1 MGMVQ
6 HTSNGKSFN
15 YRFSAFLGTTFL
27 ANAETSAVLSEVKAV
42 IDDATWKK
50 GFTGV
55 KGDTPTAKAM
65 KIIQGRVPY
74 GAINGRLTFVQV
86 KDVDVQGIKMPYL
99 TIGLKDNEGMHYV
112 SLALSNPAAQ
122 MMVRKLSA
130 ATPGKFTELK
140 YFSMLDEPNEH
151 GVVYSSDACY
161 LRQGSEGST
170 LDKEDEIK
178 GISYADG
185 PKVSVDAAGESVK
198 AALASV
204 GGDVQKNAVRDAKK
218 AAALKY
224 HLELM
229 DQIRKKFE
237 ADSHEE
243 GSQAGSHEL
252 PPGYSVIDTD
262 DCPF

>member
-1 MGMVQ
+1 
-6 HTSNGKSFN
+6 
-15 YRFSAFLGTTFL
+15 
-27 ANAETSAVLSEVKAV
+27 
-42 IDDATWKK
+42 
-50 GFTGV
+50 
-55 KGDTPTAKAM
+55 
-65 KIIQGRVPY
+65 
-74 GAINGRLTFVQV
+74 
-86 KDVDVQGIKMPYL
+86 
-99 TIGLKDNEGMHYV
+99 
-112 SLALSNPAAQ
+112 
-122 MMVRKLSA
+122 
-130 ATPGKFTELK
+130 
-140 YFSMLDEPNEH
+140 MLDKPNDQ

-161 LRQGSEGST
+161 LRQGSEGAT
-170 LDKEDEIK
+170 LDKENEIK

-237 ADSHEE
+237 ADTHEE
-243 GSQAGSHEL
+243 GSEAGSHEL
-252 PPGYSVIDTD
+252 PPGYSVIDPD